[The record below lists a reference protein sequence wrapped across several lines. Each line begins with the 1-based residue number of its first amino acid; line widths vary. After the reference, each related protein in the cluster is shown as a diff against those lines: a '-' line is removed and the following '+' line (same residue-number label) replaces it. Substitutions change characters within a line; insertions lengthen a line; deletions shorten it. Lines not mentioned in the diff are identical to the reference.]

1 MPNIKGLISSV
12 KFCLRQN
19 LDSTVIFATLF
30 LLGGCTSEKPIDVD
44 ISTGALAVKKSNIIV
59 ILADDLG
66 IGDLTSYNP
75 NSKIPTPNLDLIA
88 KQGMRFTDAHT
99 PSSVCTPTRYGL
111 LTGRYAWRSRLK
123 EGVLWGYDPAL
134 IEEGRSTIGSLLQRE
149 GYQTAAI
156 GKWHLGLGNK
166 EVTDYSQALIPGP
179 ISQGFDYFYGIPAS
193 LDMVPYV
200 YIENGHVVAQPTKTI
215 AGSEKARN
223 GGAGYWRDG
232 PAAPN
237 FKHIDVLPTIANKTI
252 EYINDNATA
261 DKPFFIY
268 MPLPAPHTPWLPKEK
283 YQGKSN
289 AGVYGDFVV
298 QVDDVIGQVY
308 KALSDNGIA
317 DNTLVIITSDN
328 GAHWEPKDIEK
339 YDHRANGKY
348 RGDKADIWEGGHRV
362 PFIVTWPGKVPQ
374 NSTSDEILS
383 LVDVYATIS
392 SLIGGEMPNDQAE
405 DSFDMS
411 AVLLGNQS
419 VKSVRKT
426 TIFHSLLGMFSI
438 RRGDWK
444 FIDGVGH
451 GGFGGKKAMKNGIK
465 GQPAGQLYN
474 LADDP
479 QEQQNLYLKYPKKV
493 ALLKAE
499 LELHKKQG
507 ATRFEH
513 NKT

>member
-1 MPNIKGLISSV
+1 MYMGQKV
-12 KFCLRQN
+12 TFK
-19 LDSTVIFATLF
+19 TVLTGCAA
-30 LLGGCTSEKPIDVD
+30 LLLLAGCTVD
-44 ISTGALAVKKSNIIV
+44 KSTDTSAVSANKKSNIIV

-66 IGDLTSYNP
+66 IGDLASYNQK
-75 NSKIPTPNLDLIA
+75 SKIPTPNLDQIA

-134 IEEGRSTIGSLLQRE
+134 IEEGRMTLGSLLQRN

-156 GKWHLGLGNK
+156 GKWHLGLGDK
-166 EVTDYSQALIPGP
+166 GKTDYSQPLIPGP
-179 ISQGFDYFYGIPAS
+179 VSQGFDYFYGIPAS

-200 YIENGHVVAQPTKTI
+200 YVENDRVVANPTNI
-215 AGSEKARN
+215 IEGSDKARN
-223 GGAGYWRDG
+223 GGAGYWRKG
-232 PAAPN
+232 PAAPD
-237 FKHIDVLPTIANKTI
+237 FKHIEVLPTIANKTVK
-252 EYINDNATA
+252 YINEHATA

-268 MPLPAPHTPWLPKEK
+268 MPLPAPHTPWLPKPK
-283 YQGKSN
+283 YKGKSK

-298 QVDDVIGQVY
+298 QVDDVIAQVY
-308 KALSDNGIA
+308 QALKDNGIE

-339 YDHRANGKY
+339 YDHLANGQY

-362 PFIVTWPGKVPQ
+362 PFIVTWPGKVPK
-374 NSTSDEILS
+374 NTVSDQVLS
-383 LVDVYATIS
+383 LVDVYATIAAFVGDK
-392 SLIGGEMPNDQAE
+392 IPTDQAE

-411 AVLLGNQS
+411 AVLLGTQPA
-419 VKSVRKT
+419 KSVRKT

-451 GGFGGKKAMKNGIK
+451 GGFGGKKAMKNGIE

-479 QEQQNLYLKYPKKV
+479 QEQHNLYLQYPKKV
-493 ALLKAE
+493 SLLKAE
-499 LELHKKQG
+499 LELNKKQG
-507 ATRFEH
+507 ATRF
-513 NKT
+513 